1 MDGGDA
7 DTELVPSE
15 QAFPLDGL
23 QIANIPVA
31 GQNIPPVPMQNLPPN
46 TNVTLRRVNQAGVA
60 DGELSRLQ
68 FAQQIN
74 TISMTTGTPIAVVE
88 QLAGTAHR
96 TKEVEEVESIMNS
109 RYSNETRRIEDIE
122 VEAARTTSGY
132 EARCISEMR
141 SCLAVYGLRTGI
153 TIIMSHGLT
162 I

>member
-1 MDGGDA
+1 MDGGDS

-31 GQNIPPVPMQNLPPN
+31 GQNIPPVPMQNLSPN

-68 FAQQIN
+68 VAQQIN

-96 TKEVEEVESIMNS
+96 TKEVEEVEAKRGELKLKLHVRPLDMKP
-109 RYSNETRRIEDIE
+109 D
-122 VEAARTTSGY
+122 AFQK
-132 EARCISEMR
+132 
-141 SCLAVYGLRTGI
+141 
-153 TIIMSHGLT
+153 
-162 I
+162 